1 MSSSTLLH
9 VESIQWIWLQNNYIW
24 NETVSN
30 NLKWMLTVFSAIITD
45 KTRNVATNW
54 RRSTKMKRKQKVAN
68 KSQKIT
74 KSMNKIKY
82 IQQILEENEIWCFT
96 FCALLTLTHTSVTV
110 RYMRPTHHSDFQ
122 LFTWIWSWLVANLN
136 SGKTTL
142 LENWQIFST
151 AKWILLKKLNYWF
164 TRDNFYVLFYL
175 WLIHWFFFKTLP
187 ISASV

>member
-1 MSSSTLLH
+1 
-9 VESIQWIWLQNNYIW
+9 
-24 NETVSN
+24 
-30 NLKWMLTVFSAIITD
+30 MLAVFSAIITD

-68 KSQKIT
+68 KSQKNKIT
-74 KSMNKIKY
+74 KSMNKIKC
-82 IQQILEENEIWCFT
+82 IQQILGENEIWCST

-110 RYMRPTHHSDFQ
+110 RHIILISGFSLGFGVDSLQIQTLERQ
-122 LFTWIWSWLVANLN
+122 LCWRTDRF
-136 SGKTTL
+136 
-142 LENWQIFST
+142 FST
-151 AKWILLKKLNYWF
+151 AKRSLLKKRNYWF